1 MAYYLLQL
9 SYTPE
14 AWAMML
20 DTPQGPLEGMRLLVQ
35 SLGGTLE
42 GAWLTFGE
50 YDAVLICQMPDHISA
65 AAVSMA
71 ASAAGSVRV
80 IKTTPMMTVEE
91 SLESLKRVT
100 AAGPYTR
107 HNTAGDTTLPVLRGK
122 PANYRG
128 ILYTGYKR
136 FRQRM
141 EKMVGGKEGG
151 R

>member
-1 MAYYLLQL
+1 MAHYLVQL
-9 SYTPE
+9 AYTPE

-20 DTPQGPLEGMRLLVQ
+20 DAPQGPLEGMQSLVV

-50 YDAVLICQMPDHISA
+50 YDAALICQMPDHISA

-107 HNTAGDTTLPVLRGK
+107 LNTAGDTTLPVLRGK
-122 PANYRG
+122 PANYRD
-128 ILYTGYKR
+128 ILSTGYKR